1 MKKVYKKP
9 EIELIDLTA
18 KELLMNGGSPDPI
31 LDDPFGL
38 GIWGDETD
46 VSLPEGWM

>member
-18 KELLMNGGSPDPI
+18 KELLMSNGDYPDPI
-31 LDDPFGL
+31 LDKY
-38 GIWGDETD
+38 GIWGDERD
-46 VSLPEGWM
+46 VSLPDTWF